1 MHEFEAHRKPAL
13 MNVQIQ
19 LHSCKPPD
27 TITNTFKGFLAR
39 ATKICFEKY
48 LRAEIEYLIEIEIEY
63 LNIFRQNRHDRKT
76 LHKIIY
82 SFEKKTRSTNN
93 NNYNNNTNKK

>member
-19 LHSCKPPD
+19 LHSCIPPN
-27 TITNTFKGFLAR
+27 TITTIFKGFLAR

-48 LRAEIEYLIEIEIEY
+48 LRVEIEYLID
-63 LNIFRQNRHDRKT
+63 IFCQNGHDRKT

-82 SFEKKTRSTNN
+82 SFEKKTCSTNN
-93 NNYNNNTNKK
+93 NIDNNNTNKK